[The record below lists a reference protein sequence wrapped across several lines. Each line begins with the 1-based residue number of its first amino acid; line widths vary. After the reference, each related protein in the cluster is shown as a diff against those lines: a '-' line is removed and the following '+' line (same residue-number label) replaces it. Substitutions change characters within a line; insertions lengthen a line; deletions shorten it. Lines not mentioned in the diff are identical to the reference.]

1 LVTCKRIANE
11 LAAAKNQP
19 INPVAIKLGLSE
31 PDIAYQGIEQGTNP
45 AEHYYSHLLV
55 LAEKLFEGELDAMA
69 FEEGLRVMFGT
80 KAYIM
85 FTLDKVIA
93 AIIKQVSFSS
103 RFIVIKLTSRFKRLS
118 QT

>member
-1 LVTCKRIANE
+1 MTCKRIANE

-93 AIIKQVSFSS
+93 AIIKQVSSVS
-103 RFIVIKLTSRFKRLS
+103 CSIVIKLISRFKLLS